1 MPRTTI
7 HRVQVQFGD
16 CDPAQIAFFPNYFRW
31 CDAAT
36 LHFFTS
42 GGMVWRD
49 PQTPGGLVGIPVVE
63 VGCKFLR
70 PTTYDDALEVHTR
83 VEEWREK
90 TFVMKH
96 EIRRNGEL
104 LAEAREV
111 RVFAIRHPEDPKRIK
126 AVPPPEDIRRQC
138 D

>member
-42 GGMVWRD
+42 GGMVA
-49 PQTPGGLVGIPVVE
+49 G
-63 VGCKFLR
+63 
-70 PTTYDDALEVHTR
+70 
-83 VEEWREK
+83 
-90 TFVMKH
+90 
-96 EIRRNGEL
+96 
-104 LAEAREV
+104 
-111 RVFAIRHPEDPKRIK
+111 
-126 AVPPPEDIRRQC
+126 
-138 D
+138 